1 MEEQITTV
9 DVQCLTLA
17 FQLIQNAQQTA
28 RSIAV
33 QMIYIV
39 QWGLIPK
46 DVKVLDGVSR
56 MIQLQSAKA
65 HARSSALMV
74 NIPAQLELTPE
85 DATCQMFAL

>member
-1 MEEQITTV
+1 MGEQISTA
-9 DVQCLTLA
+9 DVQCLTHV
-17 FQLIQNAQQTA
+17 FQLIRNAQQTA

-46 DVKVLDGVSR
+46 DVKVLHGVSR

>member
-1 MEEQITTV
+1 MITTP
-9 DVQCLTLA
+9 DVQCLTHV

-28 RSIAV
+28 RSIAL
-33 QMIYIV
+33 QMIYTV
-39 QWGLIPK
+39 QWGQIPK

>member
-1 MEEQITTV
+1 MGEQITTA

-17 FQLIQNAQQTA
+17 FKLIQNALQTA

-33 QMIYIV
+33 QMIYIA
-39 QWGLIPK
+39 QWGLIQK

-65 HARSSALMV
+65 HAQSSARMV

-85 DATCQMFAL
+85 VATCQMFAP